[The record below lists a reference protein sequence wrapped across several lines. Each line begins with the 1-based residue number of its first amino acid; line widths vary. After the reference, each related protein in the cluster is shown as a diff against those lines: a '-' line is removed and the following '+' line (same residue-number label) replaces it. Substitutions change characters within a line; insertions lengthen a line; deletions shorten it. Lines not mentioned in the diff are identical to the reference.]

1 MGGAGVGPFEFEDAM
16 VGRLTVW
23 PRRCGGV
30 ALVLAACAA
39 TLLPARGAEAAAET
53 EKGTAKPASPAVAV
67 VRTAVARAT
76 TIASDLIFTGD
87 IQAQSQVNVAFRT
100 NGKIAQRLVEV
111 GDHVTADQVLAKLDP
126 QEQRANLNNAQAAL
140 TSAEALLTQAKLNFK
155 RQEQLLASGY
165 TTRPSYDDAEQQLRT
180 TQASVDSAKA
190 ALGSAEEQYSYT
202 DLKAGVDGMVL
213 SRTFEVGQVV
223 QTGQTVLAMA
233 QDGPRDAVFN
243 IFEAVLA
250 APPESKTVEVTLQAD
265 PRVKAVGRVREISP
279 SVDAASGTVRVKV
292 GLDETPKAMT
302 LGAVVIGTG
311 KFRPRQ
317 AIVLPWSALY
327 RWENS
332 PAVWVRDPRNSTV
345 APRRVVIE
353 RYGPNTIAL
362 KGGVEPGEEVVIA
375 GIQLLRP
382 GQTVAVAQTLEAAR

>member
-1 MGGAGVGPFEFEDAM
+1 MMGWAIVRRRRGAPPVFGLALRAELLAAFLAAIQATAPAQAAGEEPLVPTPA
-16 VGRLTVW
+16 T
-23 PRRCGGV
+23 
-30 ALVLAACAA
+30 ALVR
-39 TLLPARGAEAAAET
+39 TVV
-53 EKGTAKPASPAVAV
+53 AKSS
-67 VRTAVARAT
+67 

-100 NGKIAQRLVEV
+100 NGKIARRLVEV
-111 GDHVTADQVLAKLDP
+111 GDHVSADQVLAKLDP

-140 TSAEALLTQAKLNFK
+140 TSAEALLTQAKLSFK
-155 RQEQLLASGY
+155 RQEQLLTSGF

-180 TQASVDSAKA
+180 TQASVDSARA
-190 ALGSAEEQYSYT
+190 ALGTAEEQYSYT
-202 DLKAGVDGMVL
+202 DLKAGVDGIVL

-223 QTGQTVLAMA
+223 QAGQAVLVMA

-265 PRVKAVGRVREISP
+265 PRVKAIGRVREISP

-292 GLDETPKAMT
+292 GLDETPRAMS

-311 KFRPRQ
+311 TFRPRQ

-327 RWENS
+327 RWENG
-332 PAVWVRDPRNSTV
+332 PAVWVRDAGAGTVTPR
-345 APRRVVIE
+345 PVVIE

-362 KGGVEPGEEVVIA
+362 KDGVKPGEEVVVA

-382 GQTVAVAQTLEAAR
+382 GQRVTVAETVEATP

>member
-1 MGGAGVGPFEFEDAM
+1 M
-16 VGRLTVW
+16 VWMPVL
-23 PRRCGGV
+23 RRGGGV
-30 ALVLAACAA
+30 AALCAALTTVVAPALAAGDAA
-39 TLLPARGAEAAAET
+39 PVKARTPALALVRT
-53 EKGTAKPASPAVAV
+53 VIAKPS
-67 VRTAVARAT
+67 

-87 IQAQSQVNVAFRT
+87 IQAQSQVNVSFRT
-100 NGKIAQRLVEV
+100 NGKIAKRLVEV
-111 GDHVTADQVLAKLDP
+111 GDHVGADQVLAKLDP

-140 TSAEALLTQAKLNFK
+140 ASAEALLTQAKLSFK

-190 ALGSAEEQYSYT
+190 ALGTAEEQFSYT
-202 DLKAGVDGMVL
+202 DLKAGVDGIVL

-223 QTGQTVLAMA
+223 QAGQTVLAMA

-250 APPESKTVEVTLQAD
+250 APPESKTVEVTLQAG
-265 PRVKAVGRVREISP
+265 PRIRTVGRVREISP
-279 SVDAASGTVRVKV
+279 SVDPASGTVRVKV
-292 GLDETPKAMT
+292 GLEETPKAMS

-311 KFRPRQ
+311 KFRSRP

-327 RWENS
+327 RWENG
-332 PAVWVRDPRNSTV
+332 PAVWVRDTVNGTV
-345 APRRVVIE
+345 APRPVVIE

-362 KGGVEPGEEVVIA
+362 KGGVESGEEVVIA

-382 GQTVAVAQTLEAAR
+382 GQNVAVAETVEATR

>member
-1 MGGAGVGPFEFEDAM
+1 M
-16 VGRLTVW
+16 VWMPVL
-23 PRRCGGV
+23 RRGGGV
-30 ALVLAACAA
+30 AALCAALTTVVAPALAAGDAA
-39 TLLPARGAEAAAET
+39 PVKTRTPALALVRT
-53 EKGTAKPASPAVAV
+53 VIAKPS
-67 VRTAVARAT
+67 

-87 IQAQSQVNVAFRT
+87 IQAQSQVNVSFRT
-100 NGKIAQRLVEV
+100 NGKIAKRLVEV
-111 GDHVTADQVLAKLDP
+111 GDHVGADQVLAKLDP

-140 TSAEALLTQAKLNFK
+140 ASAEALLTQAKLSFK

-190 ALGSAEEQYSYT
+190 ALGTAEEQFSYT
-202 DLKAGVDGMVL
+202 DLKAGVDGIVL

-223 QTGQTVLAMA
+223 QAGQTVLAMA

-265 PRVKAVGRVREISP
+265 PRIRTVGRVREISP
-279 SVDAASGTVRVKV
+279 SVDPASGTVRVKV
-292 GLDETPKAMT
+292 GLEETPKAMS

-311 KFRPRQ
+311 KFRSRP

-327 RWENS
+327 RWENG
-332 PAVWVRDPRNSTV
+332 PAVWVRDTVNGTV
-345 APRRVVIE
+345 APRPVVIE

-362 KGGVEPGEEVVIA
+362 KGGVESGEEVVIA

-382 GQTVAVAQTLEAAR
+382 GQNVAVAETVEATR